1 MKLTIKLLSI
11 SIYVSVCLLF
21 NSCAMKKDHDS
32 QEADLLLYNAYVYPV
47 SADPIENGAV
57 VIRDGKIILV
67 GSNDEIVKDWE
78 KHVREKIDCHGDFLM
93 PGFIDGHAHFN
104 SLGNNLMNLDLLNTH
119 SWQEIV
125 DSVKM
130 RAQKAKPGEW
140 IVGRGWHQEKW
151 DTPVNPNVNGYP
163 YNDELN
169 AVSPNNPVL
178 LSHASGHS
186 LMANKMAMEN
196 SHVTKETPDPVGGRI
211 VRDGSGVALGVF
223 EENAME
229 IIYAGQKEF
238 ESYKNEDERIA
249 IWMKATR
256 EAGKHCLE
264 HGITSFEDAGST
276 LDEVK
281 RYQQLAMTDS
291 LPLRLY
297 TMIHQ
302 PLEELK
308 GHLEGIPILRAGNE
322 MFTCRAIK
330 AYIDGA
336 LGSYGAW
343 MLQPYAD
350 KAGWTGQNVT
360 PVEDLR
366 QIASLCMESGLQM
379 CVHAIGDKANR
390 TVLDIYE
397 EQFKAHPERKDLRW
411 RIEHAQHIDP
421 ADIPRFKALGVIASM
436 QGIHCT
442 SDAPFVVKRLGEKR
456 AKEGAYPWRSLLDAG
471 VVIANGTDAPVERV
485 DPIPNFYA
493 LVTRKRVDSSEAFF
507 PEQCMTRKEALNACT
522 LANAYAAFEEDIK
535 GSITT
540 GKWGDLVL
548 LSQNLLTCSE
558 DSILQT
564 KVNMTIVGGK
574 VKYKNV
580 QFAQ

>member
-1 MKLTIKLLSI
+1 MKPAIKIISI
-11 SIYVSVCLLF
+11 SVFFSLILF
-21 NSCAMKKDHDS
+21 LIACTMNKDQNN
-32 QEADLLLYNAYVYPV
+32 QEADLLLYHAYVYPV

-78 KHVREKIDCHGDFLM
+78 QHVKEKIDCHGDFLM
-93 PGFIDGHAHFN
+93 PGFIDGHGHFN
-104 SLGNNLMNLDLLNTH
+104 GLGNNLLNLDLLNTR
-119 SWQEIV
+119 SWNEIV
-125 DSVKM
+125 DSVKV

-151 DTPVNPNVNGYP
+151 DSAVNPNVNGYP

-178 LSHASGHS
+178 LSHASGHA
-186 LMANKMAMEN
+186 LIANKLAMEN

-229 IIYAGQKEF
+229 IIYGGYKEF
-238 ESYKNEDERIA
+238 ESYKNESKRIA
-249 IWMKATR
+249 TWMESTR
-256 EAGKHCLE
+256 AAGKHCIE
-264 HGITSFEDAGST
+264 NGITSFEDAGST
-276 LDEVK
+276 LEEVK

-297 TMIHQ
+297 VMIHQ

-308 GHLEGIPILRAGNE
+308 GHMEGFPVLGVGKE

-360 PVEDLR
+360 PVEELK
-366 QIASLCMESGLQM
+366 QIADFCMESGFQM

-397 EQFKAHPERKDLRW
+397 EEFNGHPDRKDLRW
-411 RIEHAQHIDP
+411 RIEHAQHIDQS
-421 ADIPRFKALGVIASM
+421 DMPRFKQLGVIASM
-436 QGIHCT
+436 QGNHCT

-456 AKEGAYPWRSLLDAG
+456 AKEGAYAWRSLLDNG
-471 VVIANGTDAPVERV
+471 VVIANGTDTPVERV

-493 LVTRKRVDSSEAFF
+493 LVTRKRVDTGEAFF
-507 PEQCMTRKEALNACT
+507 SEQCMTRKEALKAYT
-522 LANAYAAFEEDIK
+522 LANAYAAFEENIK
-535 GSITT
+535 GSIAT
-540 GKWGDLVL
+540 GKWADLVL
-548 LSQNLLTCSE
+548 LSQNLLNCPE
-558 DSILQT
+558 DSILKT
-564 KVNMTIVGGK
+564 KVLITMVGGK
-574 VKYKNV
+574 VKYQNDLFTK
-580 QFAQ
+580 

>member
-1 MKLTIKLLSI
+1 MKTFQPLSLSLL
-11 SIYVSVCLLF
+11 LLVF
-21 NSCAMKKDHDS
+21 FFSCSMKKDHDG

-47 SADPIENGAV
+47 AADPIENGAIV
-57 VIRDGKIILV
+57 VRDGKIILV
-67 GSNDEIVKDWE
+67 GASHEIERDWE

-93 PGFIDGHAHFN
+93 PGFIDGHGHFN
-104 SLGNNLMNLDLLNTH
+104 SLGNNILNLDLLNTR

-151 DTPVNPNVNGYP
+151 DSPVNPNVNGYP

-186 LMANKMAMEN
+186 LIVNKMAMEN
-196 SHVTKETPDPVGGRI
+196 SHVSKETPDPVGGRI
-211 VRDGSGVALGVF
+211 VRDGAGVALGVF

-229 IIYAGQKEF
+229 IIFGGYKEF
-238 ESYKNEDERIA
+238 ESYKKETDRIA
-249 IWMKATR
+249 TWMEATR

-281 RYQQLAMTDS
+281 RYQQLAMMDS

-297 TMIHQ
+297 VMIHQ
-302 PLEELK
+302 PLAELK
-308 GHLEGIPILRAGNE
+308 GHMEGFPILRAGQE

-350 KAGWTGQNVT
+350 KTGWTGQNVT
-360 PVEDLR
+360 PLEELKE
-366 QIASLCMESGLQM
+366 IANYCMESGMQM
-379 CVHAIGDKANR
+379 CVHAIGDKGNR

-397 EQFKAHPERKDLRW
+397 EEFKAHPERKDLRW

-421 ADIPRFKALGVIASM
+421 IDMPRFKQMGVIASM

-442 SDAPFVVKRLGEKR
+442 SDAPFVEKRLGEKR
-456 AKEGAYPWRSLLDAG
+456 AREGAYAWRSLLDQG

-493 LVTRKRVDSSEAFF
+493 LVTRKRVDTGQTFF
-507 PEQCMTRKEALNACT
+507 PEQCMTRKEAINAYT

-540 GKWGDLVL
+540 GKWADFVL
-548 LSQNLLTCSE
+548 LSQNLLNCPE
-558 DSILQT
+558 DSILKT
-564 KVNMTIVGGK
+564 KVLMTMVGGK
-574 VKYKNV
+574 VKY
-580 QFAQ
+580 QSSFFIQ